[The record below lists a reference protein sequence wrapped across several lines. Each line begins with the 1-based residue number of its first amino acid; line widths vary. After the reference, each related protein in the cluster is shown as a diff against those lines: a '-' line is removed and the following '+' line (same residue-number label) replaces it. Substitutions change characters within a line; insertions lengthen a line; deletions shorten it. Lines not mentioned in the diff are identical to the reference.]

1 MLAPHGKLN
10 GEAYSVEIGIVQLV
24 ADIIP
29 ALEPLQLANSA
40 EYVNPS
46 LCLIVIEYAVKG
58 DPPLKGAN
66 QVTTTLVFETTEV
79 VGAVGVL
86 GLAAALT
93 YISEEKSL

>member
-1 MLAPHGKLN
+1 M
-10 GEAYSVEIGIVQLV
+10 QLV
-24 ADIIP
+24 ADMIP

-46 LCLIVIEYAVKG
+46 LCLIVIEYAVIG
-58 DPPLKGAN
+58 DPPLNGATH
-66 QVTTTLVFETTEV
+66 VTTTPVLETTEV

-93 YISEEKSL
+93 